1 MAKQPE
7 TQKHYRIHADNIP
20 LEGLGGVLAALE
32 ECGVTNVGYEVVT
45 DILAYKHKPAPR
57 VFDVPSV
64 DVARSFIS
72 LHHTFKARELIT
84 AFEQDSRSAALGYAT
99 IKKLVEM
106 GELRK
111 LEPGHY
117 QSTKVAEASPSK
129 IVPAAPVLESDSE
142 PAKPNGKGRRYA
154 TSNIIL
160 ISNAMSGRKTI
171 SRPEMVEI
179 LEAND
184 RPKNSIDGIIG
195 KLKNGGRLKSLGE
208 GKYEVVKSKSAK
220 DMRNG

>member
-7 TQKHYRIHADNIP
+7 TQERYRIHADDIP
-20 LEGLGGVLAALE
+20 LEGLGPVLAALAR
-32 ECGVTNVGYEVVT
+32 CGITKVGYELVT
-45 DILAYKHKPAPR
+45 DILAYKHKAAPK
-57 VFDVPSV
+57 VVHEVPSV
-64 DVARSFIS
+64 DLARTFINQ
-72 LHHTFKARELIT
+72 HHTFKARELT
-84 AFEQDSRSAALGYAT
+84 TVFEQDGRSGAAGYLA

-111 LEPGHY
+111 LEAGRY
-117 QSTKVAEASPSK
+117 QSTQIALVAPAAEAD
-129 IVPAAPVLESDSE
+129 PATT
-142 PAKPNGKGRRYA
+142 PAKPNGNGRRYA